1 MMKGLKRLKKYSVIY
16 EEELYGLNIHRAIE
30 CKIQDTTGLF
40 FQKFEKLDQ
49 KLAELGNYCA

>member
-1 MMKGLKRLKKYSVIY
+1 MKGLNRLKKYSVIY
-16 EEELYGLNIHRAIE
+16 EEELHGLNIHRAIE